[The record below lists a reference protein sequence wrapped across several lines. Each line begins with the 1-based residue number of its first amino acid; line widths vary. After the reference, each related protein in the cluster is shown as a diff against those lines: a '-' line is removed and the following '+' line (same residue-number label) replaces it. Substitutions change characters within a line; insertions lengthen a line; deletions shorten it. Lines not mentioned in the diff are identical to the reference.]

1 MLMKKKK
8 LEEYRGNIKL
18 SKAYQISYKDKE
30 KGTIEII
37 GEILFGEET
46 SL

>member
-1 MLMKKKK
+1 MSTKKKK
-8 LEEYRGNIKL
+8 IEEYRGNIKF
-18 SKAYQISYKDKE
+18 SKAYQISNKDKE

-37 GEILFGEET
+37 GEILFGDET